1 MGNKQQQAKQRDS
14 NLSMVSYGRSVS
26 TAPTNESGML
36 RFTTDGSMS
45 SSSIF
50 GGIETYFNRLPNPVV
65 DGICKFLTI
74 NDLTNLYCTSKFVY
88 ERFYT
93 SLPYSI
99 QCGTLLYK
107 LYEDKRA
114 IVKNAIQTKHAYW
127 PQVLEVFIQNKK
139 QMKNLQSNLNES
151 LQQAYQQHI
160 IYPPLLM
167 DEITK
172 EGLNSDFQKQIM
184 QKLQSSQQYQSIT
197 EIQILNQTRTFF
209 KKSQN
214 SNSLMIN
221 KLLEIRTLR
230 EFQVDLK
237 LPQLFNIIILICS
250 TIKSLLQIVA
260 LTLECASATNDSIGQ
275 LDFYLYNFQM
285 YLIWMQQI
293 DQHVTPYLH
302 LFDITLKEQIPSYH
316 FPPFTIQ
323 WIMMK
328 MWNQFIYSKS
338 KHALRSIFLQQLFE
352 VRIDPSLKYQQYLL
366 KDYIKSLIDLS
377 TTQSNVRMAGHS
389 KFNYIKDL
397 ENLFII
403 VIEQTS
409 NLYEEYNINF
419 SKDISVLGY
428 VFQKHI
434 LENKLI
440 PFLLEEKYAKIQTH
454 IEQIKQSSEF
464 QRRIK
469 KYNDDNQFI
478 TQQTDYSFQLLNIN
492 KVFYKIKQII
502 NCEPLLQQTIR
513 LTINYQKNIYDK
525 LSSYIKDY
533 HTELYE
539 EISKLADLDVVS
551 TESVQIRDAMILYRT
566 QSETYEDHLI
576 SYEELIDIETFKQI
590 IKQKSAC
597 NSKKNSLL
605 LKKTK
610 SEPPKLHQQ
619 PDINNF
625 LPITIVNGLNLA
637 QSLTEQYISQ
647 Q

>member
-36 RFTTDGSMS
+36 RFTTDGSM

-99 QCGTLLYK
+99 KCGTLLYK
-107 LYEDKRA
+107 LYEDRRG
-114 IVKNAIQTKHAYW
+114 IVKNAIETKHGSW
-127 PQVLEVFIQNKK
+127 PQVLEVFMQNKK
-139 QMKNLQSNLNES
+139 QMKNLQSNLKES

-167 DEITK
+167 DEVTK

-184 QKLQSSQQYQSIT
+184 QKLQSSQEYQSIT

-209 KKSQN
+209 KKPQN
-214 SNSLMIN
+214 SKQLMIT

-230 EFQVDLK
+230 EFQIDLK

-250 TIKSLLQIVA
+250 TIKSLLQIIA
-260 LTLECASATNDSIGQ
+260 LTLECATATNDSIGQ

-302 LFDITLKEQIPSYH
+302 LFDITLKEQITSYH

-328 MWNQFIYSKS
+328 MWNQYIYSKS
-338 KHALRSIFLQQLFE
+338 KHNLRSIFLQQLYA
-352 VRIDPSLKYQQYLL
+352 VRMDTSLKYEQYLL
-366 KDYIKSLIDLS
+366 KDYVKSLIDLS

-389 KFNYIKDL
+389 KFKYIKDL

-409 NLYEEYNINF
+409 NLYSENKINF
-419 SKDISVLGY
+419 FKDISVLGY
-428 VFQKHI
+428 IFQKHI

-440 PFLLEEKYAKIQTH
+440 PSLLEQKYSTIQSQ
-454 IEQIKQSSEF
+454 IEQLKQSSEF
-464 QRRIK
+464 QRRIQ
-469 KYNDDNQFI
+469 KYNDENLLM

-492 KVFYKIKQII
+492 KVFYKIKSII
-502 NCEPLLQQTIR
+502 NCEPLQQQIIR
-513 LTINYQKNIYDK
+513 LTINYQKNTYDK
-525 LSSYIKDY
+525 LSTYIKDY
-533 HTELYE
+533 HSDLYE

-566 QSETYEDHLI
+566 QSEAYDDHLI
-576 SYEELIDIETFKQI
+576 SYDELIDVETLKQL
-590 IKQKSAC
+590 IKQKSAS

-619 PDINNF
+619 PDLNNF
-625 LPITIVNGLNLA
+625 LPITIVTGLNLA
-637 QSLTEQYISQ
+637 QSLTEQFISQ

>member
-45 SSSIF
+45 SSMF
-50 GGIETYFNRLPNPVV
+50 GGVETYFNRLPNPVV

-99 QCGTLLYK
+99 KCGDLLYK
-107 LYEDKRA
+107 LYEDRRG
-114 IVKNAIQTKHAYW
+114 IVKFATETKHASW
-127 PQVLEVFIQNKK
+127 PQVLEVFIHNKN
-139 QMKNLQSNLNES
+139 QMKNLPQNLKES

-167 DEITK
+167 DEVTK

-184 QKLQSSQQYQSIT
+184 QKLQSCQECQSIT
-197 EIQILNQTRTFF
+197 EIQILNQTRAFF

-214 SNSLMIN
+214 SRQQMIT
-221 KLLEIRTLR
+221 KMLEIRTLR
-230 EFQVDLK
+230 EFQVDQK
-237 LPQLFNIIILICS
+237 LPQLFNIIILITS

-260 LTLECASATNDSIGQ
+260 LTLECAGTTNDSIGQ

-302 LFDITLKEQIPSYH
+302 LFDIILKEQIPSYH
-316 FPPFTIQ
+316 FPPLNIQ

-328 MWNQFIYSKS
+328 MWNQYIYSKC
-338 KHALRSIFLQQLFE
+338 KHALRSIFLQQLYA
-352 VRIDPSLKYQQYLL
+352 VRISPTLKYEQYLL
-366 KDYIKSLIDLS
+366 KDYVKSLIDLS

-389 KFNYIKDL
+389 KFKYMKDL

-403 VIEQTS
+403 LIEQTG
-409 NLYEEYNINF
+409 NLYQEHNINF
-419 SKDISVLGY
+419 SKDINVLGY
-428 VFQKHI
+428 IFQKHI

-440 PFLLEEKYAKIQTH
+440 PHLLEQKYAKIQAH
-454 IEQIKQSSEF
+454 IEQIKQSPEF
-464 QRRIK
+464 SRRIQ
-469 KYNDDNQFI
+469 KYNDENQFI

-492 KVFYKIKQII
+492 KVFYKIKSII
-502 NCEPLLQQTIR
+502 NCEPLLSQTIR
-513 LTINYQKNIYDK
+513 LTINYQKNTYDK
-525 LSSYIKDY
+525 LSTYIKDY
-533 HTELYE
+533 HAELYE

-566 QSETYEDHLI
+566 QSETYEEHLI
-576 SYEELIDIETFKQI
+576 SYDELIDIETLKQL
-590 IKQKSAC
+590 IKQKSAS

-625 LPITIVNGLNLA
+625 LPITIVTGLNLA
-637 QSLTEQYISQ
+637 QSLTEQFISQ

>member
-1 MGNKQQQAKQRDS
+1 MGNKQQSAKQRDS

-45 SSSIF
+45 SSMF
-50 GGIETYFNRLPNPVV
+50 GGLETYFNRLPNPVV

-99 QCGTLLYK
+99 KCGDLLYK
-107 LYEDKRA
+107 MYEDRRG
-114 IVKNAIQTKHAYW
+114 IVKFATETKHASW
-127 PQVLEVFIQNKK
+127 PQVLEVFVHNKK
-139 QMKNLQSNLNES
+139 QMKNLPQNLRES

-167 DEITK
+167 DEVTK
-172 EGLNSDFQKQIM
+172 EGLNSEFQKQIM
-184 QKLQSSQQYQSIT
+184 QKLQSCQECQSIT
-197 EIQILNQTRTFF
+197 EIQILNQTRGFF

-214 SNSLMIN
+214 SRQQMIT
-221 KLLEIRTLR
+221 KMLEIRTLR
-230 EFQVDLK
+230 EFQVDQK
-237 LPQLFNIIILICS
+237 LPQLFNIIILIAS

-260 LTLECASATNDSIGQ
+260 LTLECSVATNDSIGQ

-302 LFDITLKEQIPSYH
+302 LFDIILKEQIPSYH
-316 FPPFTIQ
+316 FPPLTIQ
-323 WIMMK
+323 WMMMK
-328 MWNQFIYSKS
+328 MWNQYIYSKC
-338 KHALRSIFLQQLFE
+338 KHALRSIFLQQLYA
-352 VRIDPSLKYQQYLL
+352 VRMNPTLKYEQYLL
-366 KDYIKSLIDLS
+366 KDYVKSLIDLS

-389 KFNYIKDL
+389 KFQYIKDL

-403 VIEQTS
+403 LIEQTG
-409 NLYEEYNINF
+409 NLYQEHNISF
-419 SKDISVLGY
+419 SKDINVLGY
-428 VFQKHI
+428 IFQKHI

-440 PFLLEEKYAKIQTH
+440 PHLLEQKYAKIQTH
-454 IEQIKQSSEF
+454 IEQIKQSAEF
-464 QRRIK
+464 SRRIQ
-469 KYNDDNQFI
+469 KYDDDNQFI

-492 KVFYKIKQII
+492 KVFYKIKSII
-502 NCEPLLQQTIR
+502 NCEPLLSQTIR
-513 LTINYQKNIYDK
+513 LTINYQKNTYDK
-525 LSSYIKDY
+525 LSTYIKDY
-533 HTELYE
+533 HADLYE

-566 QSETYEDHLI
+566 QSETFEEHLI
-576 SYEELIDIETFKQI
+576 SYDELIDVESLKQF
-590 IKQKSAC
+590 IKQKSAS

-619 PDINNF
+619 PDLNNF
-625 LPITIVNGLNLA
+625 LPITIVTGLNLA
-637 QSLTEQYISQ
+637 QSLTEQFISQ